1 MLTKKETL
9 KLKNFEEYEKKI
21 DELNTRNLVFDCEI
35 AEHFSKTLPKDY
47 NPYDKEND
55 IIYGFP
61 GLGQKNNS
69 IR

>member
-35 AEHFSKTLPKDY
+35 AEHFSKSYQKPIINMIRKMTLYMVFQD
-47 NPYDKEND
+47 
-55 IIYGFP
+55 
-61 GLGQKNNS
+61 
-69 IR
+69 